1 MRKYAG
7 VVVLYEPKNNVW
19 DNIQSYI
26 EEIDLLYVMDN
37 SNNVNTFL
45 VEKIKASKK
54 CQYVPMNGNQGLAVA
69 LNEGCHLAK
78 DDDYDYILTMD
89 QDSLFEEHAVSV
101 MIEKIENSRE
111 HYAIIAPNVTS
122 IYPDENG
129 ETKTS
134 YTLLP
139 KGEEKEE
146 TWVMT
151 SGSLMNIN
159 DYIQA
164 GGFDESFFIAHIDVD
179 LGIRMQQCGMKIL
192 MLGDAMIYQRF
203 GNSKPKKL
211 LWKTVH
217 PWYEDSSRT
226 YYLFRNQT
234 YMLCKYGKS
243 YKSVIHVSL
252 LNHIVKI
259 LLFEDKKIEKILK
272 AIEGYRDG
280 KRGKMGKY
288 EG

>member
-7 VVVLYEPKNNVW
+7 VVVLYQPKDDVW
-19 DNIQSYI
+19 DNIQSYL

-37 SNNVNTFL
+37 SFEVNSVV
-45 VEKIKASKK
+45 VEKIKQNEK
-54 CQYVPMNGNQGLAVA
+54 CHYISMNGNIGLAGA
-69 LNEGCHLAK
+69 LNEGCRLAK
-78 DDDYDYILTMD
+78 KDGYDYILTMD
-89 QDSLFEEHAVSV
+89 QDSVFEKNAVTA
-101 MIEKIENSRE
+101 MINKIEQSE
-111 HYAIIAPNVTS
+111 KHYAIIAPNVTS

-129 ETKTS
+129 EMKTS
-134 YTLLP
+134 YTLLS
-139 KGEEKEE
+139 KGEEKQEN
-146 TWVMT
+146 WVMT
-151 SGSLMNIN
+151 SGSLMNLS
-159 DYIQA
+159 DYEEV

-179 LGIRMQQCGMKIL
+179 LGIRMYQKGMKIL

-234 YMLCKYGKS
+234 YMLKKYGKE
-243 YKSVIHVSL
+243 YKDVIHVSL
-252 LNHIVKI
+252 FNHIVKI
-259 LLFEDKKIEKILK
+259 LIFEDKKLEKVKK

-280 KRGKMGKY
+280 KKGKMGKY
-288 EG
+288 E

>member
-7 VVVLYEPKNNVW
+7 VVVLYQPKDDVW
-19 DNIQSYI
+19 DNIQSYL

-37 SNNVNTFL
+37 SFEVNSVV
-45 VEKIKASKK
+45 VEKIKQNEK
-54 CQYVPMNGNQGLAVA
+54 CRYISMNGNIGLAGA
-69 LNEGCHLAK
+69 LNEGCRLAK
-78 DDDYDYILTMD
+78 KDGYDYILTMD
-89 QDSLFEEHAVSV
+89 QDSVFEKNAVTA
-101 MIEKIENSRE
+101 MINKIEQSE
-111 HYAIIAPNVTS
+111 KHYAIIAPNVTS

-129 ETKTS
+129 EMKTS
-134 YTLLP
+134 YTLLS
-139 KGEEKEE
+139 KGEEKQEN
-146 TWVMT
+146 WVMT
-151 SGSLMNIN
+151 SGSLMNLS
-159 DYIQA
+159 DYEEV

-179 LGIRMQQCGMKIL
+179 LGIRMYQKGMKIL

-234 YMLCKYGKS
+234 YMLKKYGKE
-243 YKSVIHVSL
+243 YKDVIHVSL
-252 LNHIVKI
+252 FNHIVKI
-259 LLFEDKKIEKILK
+259 LIFEDKKLEKVKK

-280 KRGKMGKY
+280 KKGKMGKY
-288 EG
+288 E